1 MIIQYLNTI
10 IAGVIML
17 RGIKNIQDE
26 ELLLER
32 ELEEEEDE
40 LLSD

>member
-1 MIIQYLNTI
+1 
-10 IAGVIML
+10 ML

>member
-1 MIIQYLNTI
+1 
-10 IAGVIML
+10 ML
-17 RGIKNIQDE
+17 RGIKSIQDE

-32 ELEEEEDE
+32 ELEEEEEE